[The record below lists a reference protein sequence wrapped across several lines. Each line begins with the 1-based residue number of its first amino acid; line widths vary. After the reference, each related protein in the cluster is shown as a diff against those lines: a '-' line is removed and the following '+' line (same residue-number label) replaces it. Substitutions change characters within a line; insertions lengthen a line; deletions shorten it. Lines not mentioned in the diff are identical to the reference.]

1 MGMNELSR
9 LKKLYQIE
17 ESRFAE
23 RLKRHEDFGHMMD
36 SYQFCLEGILLK
48 REEMFYK
55 YDVCGTGILDYS
67 TDNVLGFDHEFI
79 NKNASEV
86 SWGGESGEKLCNQ
99 NENCESK
106 GKVLHNDNS
115 KQIVIKEEKGDGRT
129 KIVAEEGESK
139 PRMSKDKRTKGV
151 RIYACDIDGCSK
163 KYTSSF
169 GLKYHMKE
177 GHSEEKMNIIK
188 PFGCPFSGCDKKYKN
203 NNGLKY
209 HIKHY
214 HDETS

>member
-55 YDVCGTGILDYS
+55 YDVCGTRIMDYGMES
-67 TDNVLGFDHEFI
+67 VLGFDHEFI
-79 NKNASEV
+79 NKNVGEV
-86 SWGGESGEKLCNQ
+86 NWGGGNKEKPCNQ
-99 NENCESK
+99 SDSCE
-106 GKVLHNDNS
+106 G
-115 KQIVIKEEKGDGRT
+115 QGKEEQIDGYQKITINEEQEDGRA
-129 KIVAEEGESK
+129 KIIVEGSEHK
-139 PRMSKDKRTKGV
+139 PKVTKDKRTKGV
-151 RIYACDIDGCSK
+151 RIYACDIDGCNK

-188 PFGCPFSGCDKKYKN
+188 PFSCPFSGCDKKYKN

-214 HDETS
+214 HDVS